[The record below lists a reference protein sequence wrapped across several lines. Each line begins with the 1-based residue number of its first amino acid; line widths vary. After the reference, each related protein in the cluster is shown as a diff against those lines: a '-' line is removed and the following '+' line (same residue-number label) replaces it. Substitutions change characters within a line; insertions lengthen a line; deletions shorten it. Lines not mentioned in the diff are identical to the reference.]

1 MYTPGQ
7 AADYRHLR
15 SRFVEAIFSL
25 TIGIIGCLVTLY
37 YLILVSGYRTED
49 RTSPYLHGFDMITT
63 ESGILLTAVSTM
75 FMLFLGEK
83 IGYPLIHLVART
95 EDWGFAERMR
105 RAMIIYGCCMSR
117 RIQHAAALQ
126 EPPAGDKQY
135 ASPFPQKSEPVF
147 WQTIPTPGGSSAC
160 LLPFLQHRP
169 SASA

>member
-1 MYTPGQ
+1 M
-7 AADYRHLR
+7 
-15 SRFVEAIFSL
+15 FSL

-95 EDWGFAERMR
+95 EDWGFAERMM
-105 RAMIIYGCCMSR
+105 RAMIIYGCCMTGAFSMLRRYKSR
-117 RIQHAAALQ
+117 QLGTNSMLHH
-126 EPPAGDKQY
+126 
-135 ASPFPQKSEPVF
+135 
-147 WQTIPTPGGSSAC
+147 SSKI
-160 LLPFLQHRP
+160 
-169 SASA
+169 